1 MHKSLGEPESSF
13 HDRGSSL
20 FAKRSASL
28 TASRLGDEGKKAELD
43 GREDTTSIRMKDENG
58 FYVDIVAAPG
68 IERDMMTIRMNVD
81 DFDEAKKLLES
92 HGFTASSQGNA
103 ADSSS
108 KSIGMYSP
116 SGFSFSLVEH
126 IKH

>member
-1 MHKSLGEPESSF
+1 MQITSFNPLILAADPESTIK
-13 HDRGSSL
+13 L
-20 FAKRSASL
+20 FED
-28 TASRLGDEGKKAELD
+28 LGFERRHTKEEVEGRD
-43 GREDTTSIRMKDENG
+43 DTVGVRMKHENG

-68 IERDMMTIRMNVD
+68 VERDMMTIRMNVD

-103 ADSSS
+103 TDSSS

>member
-1 MHKSLGEPESSF
+1 MKITTFNPQIITKDPEAVIALFEALGFERA
-13 HDRGSSL
+13 HNKIG
-20 FAKRSASL
+20 
-28 TASRLGDEGKKAELD
+28 G
-43 GREDTTSIRMKDENG
+43 EDLPFSSIRMRMPREDG
-58 FYVDIVAAPG
+58 TSFHVDVVESQSAPQVS
-68 IERDMMTIRMNVD
+68 DMTMIRMNVD

-103 ADSSS
+103 TDSSS

>member
-1 MHKSLGEPESSF
+1 MKITSFNPLIVSADPENTVKLFEALGF
-13 HDRGSSL
+13 VRRH
-20 FAKRSASL
+20 
-28 TASRLGDEGKKAELD
+28 KKAELD

-68 IERDMMTIRMNVD
+68 VERDMMTIRMNVD

-103 ADSSS
+103 TDSSS

>member
-1 MHKSLGEPESSF
+1 MKITSFNPLIVSADPENTVKLFEALGF
-13 HDRGSSL
+13 VRRH
-20 FAKRSASL
+20 
-28 TASRLGDEGKKAELD
+28 KKAELD

-68 IERDMMTIRMNVD
+68 VERDMMTIRMNVD

-92 HGFTASSQGNA
+92 RGFTASSQGNA
-103 ADSSS
+103 TDSSS